1 MKEKKSSEIKFQP
14 QPDSAEKH
22 RSINYTLKSISTS
35 DLEKIHGVWKW
46 EVCRNPERGAVSFMV
61 IGVQSGEECDL
72 RTQRGEV

>member
-1 MKEKKSSEIKFQP
+1 MKKKPSEIKFQP

-35 DLEKIHGVWKW
+35 HLEKTYGIWKW
-46 EVCRNPERGAVSFMV
+46 EACRNPERGAVSFMV

-72 RTQRGEV
+72 RSQGGEV